1 MFFAVHAPAR
11 GDAYRLGRGG
21 GLTELYSV
29 GMHNTSHR
37 IQELNGPPPLP
48 PICLL
53 LCIPSLFTLL
63 NIHTVMIKHISQ
75 SLTPD
80 DQTFRALASLYA
92 TRHKSMFKGNG
103 LCHDDNFPG
112 GFIFFCILIFQN
124 CSVQVVSQMVLNGT
138 L

>member
-1 MFFAVHAPAR
+1 MNDDDVR
-11 GDAYRLGRGG
+11 LKGRDAQHQ
-21 GLTELYSV
+21 SQ
-29 GMHNTSHR
+29 NPR
-37 IQELNGPPPLP
+37 IKWSPP